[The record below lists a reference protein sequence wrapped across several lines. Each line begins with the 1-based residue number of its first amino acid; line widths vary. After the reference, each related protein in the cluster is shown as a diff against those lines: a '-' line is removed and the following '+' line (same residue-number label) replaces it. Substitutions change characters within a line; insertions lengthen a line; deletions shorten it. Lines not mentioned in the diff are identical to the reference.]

1 MLSSQ
6 FCHIFFINVLT
17 AGLILSEV
25 VRTARRNR
33 ADSRH
38 AAERNN
44 SAPLCSIYRERKKPL
59 SIAVDKGFGVISN
72 GLKPILELLLYPIFS
87 ILSMGINLKKGL
99 FQFSLSCFESFLLV

>member
-25 VRTARRNR
+25 VRTARKNH
-33 ADSRH
+33 AGSRH

-59 SIAVDKGFGVISN
+59 SIAVDKGFGVISKC
-72 GLKPILELLLYPIFS
+72 LEPIRDFS
-87 ILSMGINLKKGL
+87 IPYFFNFVNGDQLKERS
-99 FQFSLSCFESFLLV
+99 FSVFFILL